1 MKNTAHPRDFRRAI
15 RAGLHDGPTAGHCE
29 GYVQANL
36 MILPQE
42 HAADFERF
50 CTLNP
55 QACPLLAV
63 GDVGSWTLPTLGD
76 GIDIRTDVPR
86 YTVYR
91 NGKTSESLTDIVSV
105 WCDDL
110 VVFALGCS
118 FSFEHLLLK
127 HGLPVRHIEL
137 GGSAPVFLSNI
148 DNTPSGP
155 FGGKLAVSMRP
166 FNTAQTIKAIEITSR
181 YPQVHGAPVH
191 FGNPGDIGIEDVSRP
206 DFHGL
211 SVVRNGEIPVFWA
224 CGLTPQVAV
233 MAAAL
238 PFAIG
243 HAAGH
248 MLVTDLLIEKLLS

>member
-1 MKNTAHPRDFRRAI
+1 MDKGTHPRDFRRIA
-15 RAGLHDGPTAGHCE
+15 RAGLHDGPTAGYCE
-29 GYVQANL
+29 GYLQANL
-36 MILPQE
+36 MILPRE
-42 HAADFERF
+42 YADDFEKF
-50 CTLNP
+50 CRLNP
-55 QACPLLAV
+55 RACPLLAV
-63 GDVGSWTLPTLGD
+63 GDAGSWALPTLGD
-76 GIDIRTDVPR
+76 DLDVRTDVPR

-91 NGKTSESLTDIVSV
+91 NGKYSESLTDLTGV
-105 WCDDL
+105 WREDL

-127 HGLPVRHIEL
+127 NGLPVRHIEL
-137 GGSAPVFLSNI
+137 GGSAPVFVSNI
-148 DNTPSGP
+148 DNVRSGP

-166 FNTAQTIKAIEITSR
+166 FNAAQTIKAIEITSR

-191 FGNPGDIGIEDVSRP
+191 FGNPGEIGIADVGQP

-211 SVVRNGEIPVFWA
+211 SVVRKGEFPVFWA

-233 MAAAL
+233 MAAEI

-248 MLVTDLLIEKLLS
+248 MLITDLSLETLLS